1 MGCRPPSIHR
11 RYPTTAPCGSFCL
24 LRVRPGPVRS
34 ALDDLVGPGSPGPTI
49 STPCLAR
56 TPDQHREAE
65 DRTPNLTPSN
75 SLALQAAGLQDQATG
90 PGRLAVF
97 LLVY

>member
-11 RYPTTAPCGSFCL
+11 RYPTTARCGSFCL
-24 LRVRPGPVRS
+24 LRFRPGPVRS
-34 ALDDLVGPGSPGPTI
+34 SLDDLVIPSSLRCTI

-56 TPDQHREAE
+56 TPDRHRAAE

-75 SLALQAAGLQDQATG
+75 SLDLQSSWITRPRHRSRSFSG
-90 PGRLAVF
+90 V
-97 LLVY
+97 